1 MIKLIILNRFN
12 IPGRGNFVNLI
23 LLDTENK
30 PPAGFPHFLHSG
42 KKILI
47 PTNLTDIIGQT
58 NANGQEQRMKILVG
72 LSGGVDSAATA
83 YLLKR
88 DGHEV
93 IGATMSI
100 WDKNT
105 NFRGSAS
112 ADSCFSPHEE
122 KDVESARK
130 ICRELDI
137 PYYVFDCAE
146 EYKRIVLHNFK
157 QEYTAGRTPNPCV
170 WCNAVVKFEA
180 LPAAA
185 RKANLDFDKFATGHY
200 ARLDFDDGAGRWRIR
215 RGVDPKKDQS
225 YFLYRLSQEQLS
237 RILLPLGGYQKAEVR
252 EFARLAGVG
261 SLRQAGQSGLL
272 QRRHQRYFAK
282 RTGTGELCRQRG
294 QSSRPCPQWESGII
308 PSASAAAMGISS
320 ERPLYVIGINPER
333 REVVLGHD
341 GDTLRSSLTCEN
353 LSWLSIPGIDRPR
366 PVTVKIRSSQ
376 TPAAALLSMIGE
388 DKAEIRFDDMQK
400 AVAPGQSAVFYDG
413 DTVLGG
419 GIICR

>member
-1 MIKLIILNRFN
+1 M
-12 IPGRGNFVNLI
+12 
-23 LLDTENK
+23 E
-30 PPAGFPHFLHSG
+30 G
-42 KKILI
+42 K
-47 PTNLTDIIGQT
+47 
-58 NANGQEQRMKILVG
+58 RVLVAM
-72 LSGGVDSAATA
+72 SGGVDSSAAA
-83 YLLKR
+83 LLLR
-88 DGHEV
+88 QQGYECDGAMLRLYNGEKA
-93 IGATMSI
+93 GTCC
-100 WDKNT
+100 
-105 NFRGSAS
+105 S
-112 ADSCFSPHEE
+112 AD
-122 KDVESARK
+122 DAGDARSVAYRLGMK
-130 ICRELDI
+130 F
-137 PYYVFDCAE
+137 YVFNETERFAREVMDRFVAEYCAG
-146 EYKRIVLHNFK
+146 H
-157 QEYTAGRTPNPCV
+157 TPNPCID
-170 WCNAVVKFEA
+170 CNRCLKFGA
-180 LPAAA
+180 L
-185 RKANLDFDKFATGHY
+185 LDRALVLGYDYIATGHY

-252 EFARLAGVG
+252 EFARLAGLEVCDKPDSQDFYNG
-261 SLRQAGQSGLL
+261 DINDILQKEPEPGNFVDKEGKVLGRHQGIWNYTIG
-272 QRRHQRYFAK
+272 QRR
-282 RTGTGELCRQRG
+282 G
-294 QSSRPCPQWESGII
+294 
-308 PSASAAAMGISS
+308 MGISS

-419 GIICR
+419 GIIAAF

>member
-23 LLDTENK
+23 LLTRRTNRRPVFRIFYIPAKNLDSDKFNGHNRADKRQRSGTTDENFSRIK
-30 PPAGFPHFLHSG
+30 RRRRFRGNS
-42 KKILI
+42 
-47 PTNLTDIIGQT
+47 
-58 NANGQEQRMKILVG
+58 
-72 LSGGVDSAATA
+72 LS
-83 YLLKR
+83 LKR

-252 EFARLAGVG
+252 EFARLAGLEVCDKPDSQDFYNG
-261 SLRQAGQSGLL
+261 DINDILQKEPEPGNFVDKEGKVLGRHQGIWNYTIG
-272 QRRHQRYFAK
+272 QRR
-282 RTGTGELCRQRG
+282 G
-294 QSSRPCPQWESGII
+294 
-308 PSASAAAMGISS
+308 MGISS